1 MRRVILFFIYYIF
14 SQAVNAQSDIP
25 PIGSWRDHLPY
36 QSAISV
42 TAGKDK
48 IFAATPF
55 SLFTVDL
62 TDNNVE
68 RFSKINGLSETGIST
83 IQYDELRDIL
93 FIGYTNSNIDLID
106 GNRIINI
113 PDLKRETISGDK
125 SIYKSYPYQN
135 DFYLSTGLGV
145 IVVDSDK
152 HEIKSTWFIGN
163 NGGAVKVNDFVVH
176 DNYYYAATEEGLKRS
191 PITGGEPADFRNWQ
205 YLGGMNEL
213 PVAASKAIVE
223 AGNNLFS
230 LIKDSIFVYNGN
242 VWSFF
247 YADEW
252 PVVDM
257 NGSEGKLLLSQRKP
271 NGDSRVLEIVANG
284 STGIIL
290 QQPAIISFPKE
301 AIFYKDS
308 YWVADL
314 YGGLTRFY
322 SNAIFERYLLSSPQD
337 VANGQLL
344 AANGIFYATAGSVNS
359 AWNYQY
365 NGNGIYQFTNGEWK
379 NYNRFNGSL
388 PDSLLDFISMAIDP
402 VDGSIWAGSFGGGL
416 LNLKNDGRFEV
427 FKQNSPLG
435 ETIGDAGSYR
445 VAGLAFDAEN
455 NLWISNF
462 GASQPLHVKKPD
474 GSWRSF
480 SVPIN
485 IANKTMAQI
494 VIDDANQK
502 WINSPL
508 GNGLIVFNHGNDINN
523 TNDDQWRLYRAGP
536 GNGNLPTNEILS
548 IAKDMNGFIWVG
560 TSDGIAIIECPAQ
573 VFSSQGC
580 EAFLPVV
587 QHGNFNGY
595 LFKGQYVQGIAVDG
609 ANRKWI
615 ATNNGVWLVSENGE
629 KLIYHFTENNS
640 PLLSNDVKQV
650 AIDGST
656 GEVWFATSKGIV
668 SFRSTATVG
677 GDTNQDVLVFPNPV
691 PPGYTGTIAIRGLVE
706 NAIVKIIEPG
716 GRLVFE
722 TRALGGQATWNGLN
736 YQGSRV
742 ASGAYIVLVNDDGRQ
757 EKAAAK
763 IFFISK

>member
-1 MRRVILFFIYYIF
+1 MRSVMMFLGYHFI
-14 SQAVNAQSDIP
+14 SLAVFGQLEIP
-25 PIGSWRDHLPY
+25 PVEGWREHLPY
-36 QSAISV
+36 HSAISV
-42 TAGKDK
+42 AVGKEK
-48 IFAATPF
+48 IFAATPY
-55 SLFTVDL
+55 SLFSVDL
-62 TDNNVE
+62 TDNSIE
-68 RFSKINGLSETGIST
+68 RLSKINGLSETGIST
-83 IQYDELRDIL
+83 IQYNALNDIL
-93 FIGYTNSNIDLID
+93 FIGYTNSNIDLVD
-106 GNRIINI
+106 ANRIFNI
-113 PDLKRETISGDK
+113 PDLKREAVAGDK
-125 SIYKSYPYQN
+125 SIYKSYPYLN
-135 DFYLSTGLGV
+135 DFYLSTGLGII
-145 IVVDSDK
+145 IVDADK
-152 HEIKSTWFIGN
+152 HEIKSTWLLGN
-163 NGGAVKVNDFVVH
+163 SGGSVKVNEFVIH
-176 DNYYYAATEEGLKRS
+176 DDYYYAATEEGLKRAL
-191 PITGGEPADFRNWQ
+191 IGGGDPADFRNWQ
-205 YLGGMNEL
+205 NLGGMNGL
-213 PVAASKAIVE
+213 PGGPAKSIVK
-223 AGNNLFS
+223 AGNKLFS
-230 LIKDSIFVYNGN
+230 LNNDSIFIYNGN

-247 YADEW
+247 YADGW
-252 PVVDM
+252 PVVNVNHNAD
-257 NGSEGKLLLSQRKP
+257 NLLLNQRKP
-271 NGDSRVLEIVANG
+271 NGDSRVLELDVNG
-284 STGIIL
+284 IPGVIL
-290 QQPAIISFPKE
+290 QQPTIISFPKE
-301 AIFYKDS
+301 TIYYKDS
-308 YWVADL
+308 YWVADMF
-314 YGGLTRFY
+314 GGLTRFY
-322 SNAIFERYLLSSPQD
+322 TNSTFERFVLSSPQD
-337 VANGQLL
+337 VANGQMVVV
-344 AANGIFYATAGSVNS
+344 NGMFYATAGSVNN

-455 NLWISNF
+455 NLWITNF
-462 GASQPLHVKKPD
+462 GASQPLHVKKAD

-485 IANKTMAQI
+485 IANQTMAQI

-508 GNGLIVFNHGNDINN
+508 GNGLIVFNHGNDIDN

-536 GNGNLPTNEILS
+536 GNGNLPSNEILS
-548 IAKDMNGFIWVG
+548 LAKDENGFIWIG
-560 TSDGIAIIECPAQ
+560 TSDGIAIIECPGES
-573 VFSSQGC
+573 FSSQGC

-668 SFRSTATVG
+668 SFRSTATAG
-677 GDTNQDVLVFPNPV
+677 GSTNRDVLVFPNPV

-722 TRALGGQATWNGLN
+722 TRALGGQATWNGMN
-736 YQGSRV
+736 YQGRRV

-763 IFFISK
+763 IFFINK

>member
-1 MRRVILFFIYYIF
+1 MRRVILLIIYYFF
-14 SQAVNAQSDIP
+14 SMAANAQLEIP
-25 PIGSWRDHLPY
+25 PLEGWREHLPY
-36 QSAISV
+36 HSAIAV
-42 TAGKDK
+42 TAGNEK

-55 SLFTVDL
+55 SLFSVDL
-62 TDNNVE
+62 SDNSIE

-83 IQYDELRDIL
+83 IQYDIQNDIL
-93 FIGYTNSNIDLID
+93 FIGYANSNIDLIS

-135 DFYLSTGLGV
+135 NFYLSAGLGI
-145 IVVDSDK
+145 IVVDAEK

-163 NGGAVKVNDFVVH
+163 NGEAVKVNDFVIH

-191 PITGGEPADFRNWQ
+191 PATGSEPADFRNWQ
-205 YLGGMNEL
+205 NLGGIDGL
-213 PVAASKAIVE
+213 PVAASKAIVQ
-223 AGNNLFS
+223 AGNTLYT
-230 LIKDSIFVYNGN
+230 LINDSIFIYNGN
-242 VWSFF
+242 EWSFF

-257 NGSEGKLLLSQRKP
+257 NNSGEKLLISQRKP
-271 NGDSRVLEIVANG
+271 DGDSRVLELEMNAT
-284 STGIIL
+284 TGTIL
-290 QQPAIISFPKE
+290 QQPSIISFPKE
-301 AIFYKDS
+301 AIFYKQS
-308 YWVADL
+308 FWVADL
-314 YGGLTRFY
+314 YGGLSRFY
-322 SNAIFERYLLSSPQD
+322 TSSNFERYLLSSPQD
-337 VANGQLL
+337 VANGQMM

-365 NGNGIYQFTNGEWK
+365 NGNGIYQFANGEWE
-379 NYNRFNGSL
+379 NFNRFNGSL
-388 PDSLLDFISMAIDP
+388 PDSLLDFISLAIDP
-402 VDGSIWAGSFGGGL
+402 VDGSVWAGSFGGGL
-416 LNLKNDGRFEV
+416 LNLKSDGRYEV
-427 FKQNSPLG
+427 FKQNSPIS

-462 GASQPLHVKKPD
+462 GAPQPLHVKKTD

-485 IANKTMAQI
+485 IANQTMAQI

-508 GNGLIVFNHGNDINN
+508 GNGLIVFNHGNDIDN

-536 GNGNLPTNEILS
+536 GNGNLPSNEILS
-548 IAKDMNGFIWVG
+548 LAKDQNGFIWVG
-560 TSDGIAIIECPAQ
+560 TSDGMAIIECPGEA
-573 VFSSQGC
+573 FSSQGC

-595 LFKGQYVQGIAVDG
+595 LFKGQNVQGIAVDG

-656 GEVWFATSKGIV
+656 GEVYFATSKGIV
-668 SFRSTATVG
+668 SFRSTATAG
-677 GDTNQDVLVFPNPV
+677 GETNQDVLVFPNPV

-722 TRALGGQATWNGLN
+722 TRALGGQAIWNGLN
-736 YQGSRV
+736 YQGRRV

-763 IFFISK
+763 IFFINK